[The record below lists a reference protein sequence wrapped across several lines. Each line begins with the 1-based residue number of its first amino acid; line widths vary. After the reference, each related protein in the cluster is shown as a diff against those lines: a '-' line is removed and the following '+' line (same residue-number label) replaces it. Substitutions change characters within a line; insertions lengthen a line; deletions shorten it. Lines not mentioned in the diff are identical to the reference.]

1 MVYRLTSWKSQT
13 MMKCLVKICNLIPQ
27 VVLNS
32 LEIVN
37 SGVIKKIEGIFKS
50 NTLTPYEGKFMN
62 NVIQQKYF
70 SHGRSMEGGLC
81 ELHQEDGLTLLAM
94 EGVWKASY
102 NFCFELYVPFVLGY
116 EFSIQ
121 CSNNR
126 WRGTNRSKI
135 LQWYQYYNS
144 CPKRLACVFKSL

>member
-1 MVYRLTSWKSQT
+1 
-13 MMKCLVKICNLIPQ
+13 MKCLVKICNLIPQ
-27 VVLNS
+27 VALNS

-81 ELHQEDGLTLLAM
+81 EL
-94 EGVWKASY
+94 
-102 NFCFELYVPFVLGY
+102 
-116 EFSIQ
+116 
-121 CSNNR
+121 
-126 WRGTNRSKI
+126 
-135 LQWYQYYNS
+135 
-144 CPKRLACVFKSL
+144 KRD